1 MADFA
6 SGPSFG
12 AIQSSMMAGV
22 GGNPAAGGW
31 VSGMI
36 NKGAAGYSPQG
47 KGYGNNPIPSPF
59 GNLLFSGPGSKPG
72 QQSWVQKLAAS
83 IKADFQQAGS
93 AGNANLQ
100 QGVAAA
106 SQVLQQNGV
115 QIASADQIYGSAPGG
130 GSWASYVSSRGMRG
144 GGMDFA

>member
-1 MADFA
+1 MADFGA
-6 SGPSFG
+6 GPSFG

-22 GGNPAAGGW
+22 GANPAAGGW

-36 NKGAAGYSPQG
+36 NKGAGGYSPQG
-47 KGYGNNPIPSPF
+47 KGFGSNPIPSPF
-59 GNLLFSGPGSKPG
+59 SNLLFSGPGSKPG

-93 AGNANLQ
+93 AGNSNLQ
-100 QGVAAA
+100 QGVMAA
-106 SQVLQQNGV
+106 SQALQQNGV
-115 QIASADQIYGSAPGG
+115 QVASAEQIYGAAPGG
-130 GSWASYVSSRGMRG
+130 GSWASYVSSRGPRG